1 MDIRFTCKYCLET
14 HVVEGTNGE
23 FESLN
28 YPKVC
33 PHCKTTMCDSCGEI
47 LKAENNYCYHCGEV
61 DPNFLSNHVR
71 TASTSA
77 SYAVHNWVSKVKRWN
92 DGFGQ
97 LEDENHR
104 YEIWTD
110 MEGNRT
116 LREVTI
122 ENGERKTL
130 SERTLSD
137 KEIEAVQNESTNESN

>member
-14 HVVEGTNGE
+14 QVVEDSLEE
-23 FESLN
+23 FGPPD

-33 PHCKTTMCDSCGEI
+33 PHCKTTMCDECGEI
-47 LKAENNYCYHCGEV
+47 LKANSSYCYHCGEINP
-61 DPNFLSNHVR
+61 DFLSNHVR

-77 SYAVHNWVSKVKRWN
+77 AYAEENWVSKIKRWN

-110 MEGNRT
+110 MDGNTT
-116 LREVTI
+116 LREIKI
-122 ENGERKTL
+122 ENGEKRTL
-130 SERTLSD
+130 DKRTLS
-137 KEIEAVQNESTNESN
+137 NEELELLNND